1 MELVNGRAA
10 FKRFS
15 KAFSFPRTSLEGPE
29 FVLQLAIQVKGF
41 DHWPFLR
48 ALHVSHFHHVKLLF
62 NPAHLL
68 GMVTVLVVN

>member
-29 FVLQLAIQVKGF
+29 FVLQFKGF
-41 DHWPFLR
+41 DRWPFLR